1 MLVTTYHKCGHI
13 AQVEESQ
20 ALVVELTECEFC
32 KAQQQYR
39 AQKKANPKR
48 VERELG
54 RKNQPQGGKRPK
66 IVEVVME

>member
-1 MLVTTYHKCGHI
+1 MLVTTFHICGHT
-13 AQVEESQ
+13 AQVEESE
-20 ALVVELTECEFC
+20 ALITELTECEFC

-48 VERELG
+48 VQRELG
-54 RKNQPQGGKRPK
+54 RKKQPQGGKRPK